1 MTDQTNHDKD
11 PSFEPAKKIE
21 DFLNGLLSFVGNFL
35 LTLFDLAVRKNNIS
49 SAVKSGDYKRHTRPV
64 TFISIMSF
72 VGIRIF
78 RFGLLV
84 VLLTYSNISCSRE
97 TYIAPSAPSILEELQ
112 VPAITEII
120 LYGIPM
126 LIIVTV
132 TAKILSWFL
141 LRSSVEKTARKNLVS
156 VAYYSVGFNYIAF
169 PFLVVLMFIPIIIFG
184 LLERF
189 DFLLI
194 VVPILALLLGSIIFY
209 RLVSNSFSA
218 ENLLP
223 GVKGLNQLWLFIC
236 TAILMTVATFSAG
249 FIIFNLAQLDLQDYQ
264 AQPKLSL
271 GLLGSDN
278 SEGDSFTVD
287 ILVSNNTDEVI
298 VIKSTPVNAYGSFKF
313 PGQIITSGLGQN
325 PAYILEPDDVEWLSV
340 LFTETNEEYSR
351 GFISTENII
360 EFATLNPSGDQENIS
375 AYIRADGEV
384 VLISG
389 LE

>member
-1 MTDQTNHDKD
+1 MSLFDFEFICGRFIHGVF
-11 PSFEPAKKIE
+11 SFRLWPIT
-21 DFLNGLLSFVGNFL
+21 GV
-35 LTLFDLAVRKNNIS
+35 LTLENTPPFYFLPFTLIHN
-49 SAVKSGDYKRHTRPV
+49 
-64 TFISIMSF
+64 FW
-72 VGIRIF
+72 
-78 RFGLLV
+78 
-84 VLLTYSNISCSRE
+84 
-97 TYIAPSAPSILEELQ
+97 
-112 VPAITEII
+112 
-120 LYGIPM
+120 LY
-126 LIIVTV
+126 L
-132 TAKILSWFL
+132 
-141 LRSSVEKTARKNLVS
+141 
-156 VAYYSVGFNYIAF
+156 
-169 PFLVVLMFIPIIIFG
+169 
-184 LLERF
+184 
-189 DFLLI
+189 
-194 VVPILALLLGSIIFY
+194 
-209 RLVSNSFSA
+209 
-218 ENLLP
+218 
-223 GVKGLNQLWLFIC
+223 
-236 TAILMTVATFSAG
+236 
-249 FIIFNLAQLDLQDYQ
+249 DYQ

-325 PAYILEPDDVEWLSV
+325 PAYILEPNDVEWLSV